1 VLGLSQTCGYAILA
15 LSCLHECGDRWVLA
29 CDIARCTGVPLPYLS
44 KLLHSLVRCGLVV
57 AKRGYR
63 GGFALA
69 RPPAD
74 ISVLDIA
81 EAVDGEQAV
90 PRCLLGLAEC
100 SPERA
105 CPTHQFWQ
113 RERER
118 IISELRRLTLAET
131 ARFERRD
138 GTRLGSCP
146 PRDSRRLSRRRAAR
160 TATVNSRSRRRDGE
174 NRT

>member
-1 VLGLSQTCGYAILA
+1 MLCLSQTCGYAILA
-15 LSCLHECGDRWVLA
+15 LSCLHECGGRWVLA
-29 CDIARCTGVPLPYLS
+29 RDIARCTGIPQPYLS
-44 KLLHSLVRCGLVV
+44 KVLHSLARRGLIV

-69 RPPAD
+69 QAPDR
-74 ISVLDIA
+74 ISLLDVA

-118 IISELRRLTLAET
+118 IMTELQRLTLAE
-131 ARFERRD
+131 AAQFERRD
-138 GTRLGSCP
+138 GTWLGSCS
-146 PRDSRRLSRRRAAR
+146 PRDPARARRRRAAR
-160 TATVNSRSRRRDGE
+160 AAAANGRSRRRGGG

>member
-1 VLGLSQTCGYAILA
+1 MLGLSQTCGYAILA
-15 LSCLHECGDRWVLA
+15 LSCLHECGGRWVLA
-29 CDIARCTGVPLPYLS
+29 RDIARCTGVPLPYLS

-69 RPPAD
+69 RPPAN
-74 ISVLDIA
+74 ISMMDIA

-118 IISELRRLTLAET
+118 IMAELRRLTLAET
-131 ARFERRD
+131 AQFERRD
-138 GTRLGSCP
+138 GTWLGSCP
-146 PRDSRRLSRRRAAR
+146 PRNSRRLNRRRAAH
-160 TATVNSRSRRRDGE
+160 TATVNGRSRRRDGG